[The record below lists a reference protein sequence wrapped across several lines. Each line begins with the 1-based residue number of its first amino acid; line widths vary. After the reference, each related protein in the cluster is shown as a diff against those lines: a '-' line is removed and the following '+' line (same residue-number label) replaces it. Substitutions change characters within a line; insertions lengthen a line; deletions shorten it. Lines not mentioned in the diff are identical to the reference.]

1 MKKLLVMFF
10 ILIGLSACAEQQ
22 KVDVLPLFMSNAQN
36 TNVYGFATV
45 SEIVA
50 GDIIQNF
57 LLGNKINTTKLE
69 SVKALNENNFAIQQ
83 AAQKFSKTGLIDFEK
98 FSAATTDKTLLV
110 VAYVEDN
117 NFSKLDLWDA
127 LKLSS
132 DFGLEFPFMWTTKVV
147 LFDNK
152 DGVALWQ
159 KTYTCPLTSGDGRF
173 IARDYTHAV
182 EQYEKVRSF
191 SKYIIAKDVEEN
203 INLRLTPREIDY
215 SANVKPASNSDEGI
229 GLKFYKRGVPVKIT
243 PPTETFEQQLL
254 KDDSFSL

>member
-1 MKKLLVMFF
+1 MKKLLVMFLM
-10 ILIGLSACAEQQ
+10 LIGLSACAEQQ
-22 KVDVLPLFMSNAQN
+22 RIDVLPLFMSNAQN
-36 TNVYGFATV
+36 TNSYGFETA

-57 LLGNKINTTKLE
+57 LLGNKFNTTKLAAIK
-69 SVKALNENNFAIQQ
+69 SLNENNFSVQQ
-83 AAQKFSKTGLIDFEK
+83 AAQKYAKTGLIDFEK
-98 FSAATTDKTLLV
+98 LSTTADKTLLV
-110 VAYVEDN
+110 IGYVEDN
-117 NFSKLDLWDA
+117 NFAKIDLWDA

-132 DFGLEFPFMWTTKVV
+132 DFGLDFPFVWTTKVV

-159 KTYTCPLTSGDGRF
+159 KTYTCPLTSREGKF
-173 IARDYTHAV
+173 IAPDYTRAV

-203 INLRLTPREIDY
+203 INLRLNPKEIDY
-215 SANVKPASNSDEGI
+215 ASNVNPSTNTDEGI
-229 GLKFYKRGVPVKIT
+229 GLKFYKRGIPVKIT
-243 PPTETFEQQLL
+243 QPAETFEQQLL

>member
-1 MKKLLVMFF
+1 M
-10 ILIGLSACAEQQ
+10 LIGLAANAAQQ
-22 KVDVLPLFMSNAQN
+22 KVDVVPLFMSNAQN
-36 TNVYGFATV
+36 TNSYGFDSV

-57 LLGNKINTTKLE
+57 LMGNKVNTTRLDAI
-69 SVKALNENNFAIQQ
+69 KALKENDFGVQQ
-83 AAQKFSKTGLIDFEK
+83 VAQKYRQSGLIDFEK
-98 FSAATTDKTLLV
+98 LTTTADKTLLV
-110 VAYVEDN
+110 IGYVEDG

-132 DFGLEFPFMWTTKVV
+132 DFGLDFPFTWTTKVV

-159 KTYTCPLTSGDGRF
+159 KTYTCPLTSRDGKF
-173 IARDYTHAV
+173 VAADYTQAV
-182 EQYEKVRSF
+182 EQYEKIRSF

-203 INLRLTPREIDY
+203 VNLRLNPKKIDY
-215 SANVKPASNSDEGI
+215 ASNMQPATNTDEGI
-229 GLKFYKRGVPVKIT
+229 GLKFYKRGIPVKIT
-243 PPTETFEQQLL
+243 QPAETFEEQLL